1 MVHSEY
7 DGGRGMRLNIPAER
21 ERERERENHNI
32 VEAHTVSFI
41 SKSYLH
47 ELTDTVINATQK
59 PKCPVVE
66 CLSR

>member
-1 MVHSEY
+1 
-7 DGGRGMRLNIPAER
+7 MRLNIPAER
-21 ERERERENHNI
+21 ERERGREKERERERENHNI
-32 VEAHTVSFI
+32 IEAHTASFI

-66 CLSR
+66 YLSR